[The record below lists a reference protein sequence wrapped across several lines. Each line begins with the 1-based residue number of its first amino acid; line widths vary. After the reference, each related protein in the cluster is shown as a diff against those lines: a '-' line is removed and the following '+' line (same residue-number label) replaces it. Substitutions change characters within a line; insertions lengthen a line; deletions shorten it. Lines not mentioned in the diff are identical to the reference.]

1 VPAVVPGPESV
12 RVAQSS
18 VWAERRSSARRAGRW
33 PIATGIIEGA
43 CRHIVKDRMDITGA
57 RWGLEGAE
65 AILKLRAVTATGDF
79 EDYWR
84 SHLRQEH
91 KRIHGA
97 IYREDLILAA

>member
-1 VPAVVPGPESV
+1 MPYGHTSPQVTGPG
-12 RVAQSS
+12 
-18 VWAERRSSARRAGRW
+18 
-33 PIATGIIEGA
+33 
-43 CRHIVKDRMDITGA
+43 HILAPDR
-57 RWGLEGAE
+57 GLEGAE

-84 SHLRQEH
+84 FHLRQEH